1 MKIIT
6 TLLIVCCLS
15 LYTLAQGASSQEITT
30 QTLQNI
36 KNKVEKSI
44 PAFKQKL
51 IKKGFNSDQIE
62 FSIDTFRIIQIANK
76 RMEIDFSY
84 SGMNITVSEL
94 TESYDKLLNK
104 YYKKLLNSL
113 KVEDKQTLITAQ
125 RVWLAFLVAEEKF
138 IQTMTNENYSG
149 GGAIQSNIATGS
161 YSDIVVKR
169 TNELFNYYDNIVKM

>member
-15 LYTLAQGASSQEITT
+15 LNTLAQGASSQEITT

-84 SGMNITVSEL
+84 SQDNQPL
-94 TESYDKLLNK
+94 FYLWLFPLL
-104 YYKKLLNSL
+104 LHL
-113 KVEDKQTLITAQ
+113 
-125 RVWLAFLVAEEKF
+125 
-138 IQTMTNENYSG
+138 
-149 GGAIQSNIATGS
+149 
-161 YSDIVVKR
+161 
-169 TNELFNYYDNIVKM
+169 